1 MHNFEFGP
9 SSGGG
14 QFESQVPG
22 EPPRNHSVLSL
33 VILIC
38 LVAGAAVIGLGLL
51 FWVLGFAFHV
61 AGLLL
66 RIALLTAVVA
76 FIWRRVVHGRSRH
89 SC

>member
-14 QFESQVPG
+14 QFESQAPG

-33 VILIC
+33 IILIC

-66 RIALLTAVVA
+66 RIAIITAVVA
-76 FIWRRVVHGRSRH
+76 FIWRRVVHGRSRR